1 MALYLAKGGASNNLG
16 LKDLWL
22 QEKGGPNRPP
32 EWARLADLGRPAQ
45 AHPGPVR
52 SPLALPWVLM
62 YLFYELFP
70 LHLHH
75 FDDVILTFKME
86 VLLE

>member
-1 MALYLAKGGASNNLG
+1 
-16 LKDLWL
+16 
-22 QEKGGPNRPP
+22 
-32 EWARLADLGRPAQ
+32 
-45 AHPGPVR
+45 
-52 SPLALPWVLM
+52 M

-86 VLLE
+86 VLLEWSPVFYTSILGYVPL